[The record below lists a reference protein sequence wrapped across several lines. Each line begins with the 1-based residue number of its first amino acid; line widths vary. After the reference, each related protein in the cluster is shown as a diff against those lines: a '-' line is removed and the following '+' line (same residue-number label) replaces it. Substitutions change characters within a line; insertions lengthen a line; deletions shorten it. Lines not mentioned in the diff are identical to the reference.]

1 MEQGNQQQAQPQQA
15 RRPTMNAMLARAT
28 RIVLV
33 GITLSLGIN
42 AFAGQE
48 LMDVDAK
55 FRAKIAKEKVRNSA
69 QERKTEA
76 QAKSLDQGSC
86 GSQSIGNID
95 TGGRGG
101 TAPREEF
108 VFAPNAINIVGRGGC

>member
-1 MEQGNQQQAQPQQA
+1 MNAILA
-15 RRPTMNAMLARAT
+15 RPTRT
-28 RIVLV
+28 IVAAFA
-33 GITLSLGIN
+33 LSFGIN

-48 LMDVDAK
+48 LLAVDSQ
-55 FRAKIAKEKVRNSA
+55 FRAKIAKEKIRAAA
-69 QERKTEA
+69 QERKAES
-76 QAKSLDQGSC
+76 QGKSLDQSSC

-101 TAPREEF
+101 AAPREVF